1 MAANSKAALLR
12 QEEAEEQPSSAK
24 PALSAD
30 SVDLRHT
37 PGHLLRRAQQ
47 RAVEIYQE
55 EVGEDGLRPPQYAL
69 LLTIYQNA
77 GLNQTEL
84 VQQTGIDR
92 STLADMIARLEKR
105 GLLLRK
111 PGADQRSRQLWI
123 TDAGATAVKANAL
136 AGQRAQERIMAPI
149 APDERTKF
157 LEILGRIADLPQS

>member
-12 QEEAEEQPSSAK
+12 QEKAQEQST
-24 PALSAD
+24 PAD
-30 SVDLRHT
+30 TIDLRQT

-69 LLTIYQNA
+69 LLTIFQNA

-105 GLLLRK
+105 GLLLRR

-123 TDAGATAVKANAL
+123 TDAGAAAVEANAV

-149 APDERTKF
+149 ADDERIRF